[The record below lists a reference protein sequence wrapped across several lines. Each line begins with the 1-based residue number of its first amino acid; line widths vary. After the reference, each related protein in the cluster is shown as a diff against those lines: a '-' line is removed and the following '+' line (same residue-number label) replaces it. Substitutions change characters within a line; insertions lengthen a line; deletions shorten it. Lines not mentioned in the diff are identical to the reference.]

1 MARLYGTV
9 RYRLLPASRLP
20 NSPVCAYVDRD
31 RNVQWA
37 VDEAQMDPLLGRVF
51 STASAAMEPVLPIL
65 RPTLLQ
71 VYRDRALGGSQL
83 YIAELD
89 ESCIHARVPHEL
101 VTCDVAREISRHG
114 TLVLRALLGMCP
126 PSA

>member
-1 MARLYGTV
+1 MAPLYGTV

-20 NSPVCAYVDRD
+20 TGPVCAFVDRD

-37 VDEAQMDPLLGRVF
+37 VDEAQMDPLLGQAF
-51 STASAAMEPVLPIL
+51 SRASAAMRPVLPVL

-83 YIAELD
+83 YVAELD
-89 ESCIHARVPHEL
+89 ETCIHARVPHEL
-101 VTCDVAREISRHG
+101 VTCDVAREIARHG
-114 TLVLRALLGMCP
+114 TLVLRALLGDWP
-126 PSA
+126 HSA